1 MTSTIATLPRRR
13 LGTSNITVSVCGLG
27 GNVFGPPRLDA
38 AGTREVLAAALDL
51 GVDLVDT
58 ADVYGQGQSESLV
71 GQALGTRRDR
81 MVIATKFNLRQL
93 EGASVA
99 AHVRRSAE
107 ASLRRLGT
115 DRIDLYQLHAP
126 RDGVDTAELVD
137 VLDDL
142 VREGKVRALGIC
154 NASAWRLSDAAHLA
168 GARGRRTFATVQDY
182 YHLLARGLEAEVL
195 PYAQRTGVGVLPY
208 HPLAGGFLSG
218 KYRLGAPR
226 PAGTRGAAGS
236 GIVDTM
242 DTPANH
248 TALDRLRGVA
258 DRLGRPLSELA
269 LAWLAGRP
277 GVTSVIAG
285 VSSVEQL
292 RSNVAGCSWQLD
304 PAVVAE
310 LDEVTAP
317 GGVWSPERLPY
328 AAARPA
334 AS

>member
-1 MTSTIATLPRRR
+1 MTSTVDTLPRRR
-13 LGTSNITVSVCGLG
+13 LGTSDITVSACGLG

-58 ADVYGQGQSESLV
+58 ADGYGQGQSERLI
-71 GQALGTRRDR
+71 GRALGTRRDR

-93 EGASVA
+93 DGASVA
-99 AHVRRSAE
+99 ASVRRSAE
-107 ASLRRLGT
+107 GSLRRLGT
-115 DRIDLYQLHAP
+115 DRIDLYQLHFP
-126 RDGVDTAELVD
+126 HDGVDAAELVD

-154 NASAWRLSDAAHLA
+154 NAGAWRLSEAAHLA
-168 GARGRRTFATVQDY
+168 DARKRATFTTVQDY

-195 PYAQRTGVGVLPY
+195 PYAQRTGIGVLPY
-208 HPLAGGFLSG
+208 HPLAGGFLTG

-242 DTPANH
+242 DVPAH
-248 TALDRLRGVA
+248 HAVLDRLRGVA

-277 GVTSVIAG
+277 AVTSVIAG
-285 VSSVEQL
+285 VSSVQQL

-310 LDEVTAP
+310 LDAITAP
-317 GGVWSPERLPY
+317 DGVWSPERLPY
-328 AAARPA
+328 AMRRPA
-334 AS
+334 GS

>member
-1 MTSTIATLPRRR
+1 MTSTVATLPRRR
-13 LGTSNITVSVCGLG
+13 LGTSDLTVSVCGLG

-38 AGTREVLAAALDL
+38 AATREVIAAALDL

-58 ADVYGQGQSESLV
+58 ADVYGQGRSEALV
-71 GQALGTRRDR
+71 GAALGARRDR
-81 MVIATKFNLRQL
+81 MVIATKFNLRRL
-93 EGASVA
+93 DDAPVA
-99 AHVRRSAE
+99 AHVRRAAE

-115 DRIDLYQLHAP
+115 DRIDLYQLHFP
-126 RDGVDTAELVD
+126 PDGVDPAELLD

-154 NASAWRLSDAAHLA
+154 NAGAWRVSEANHLA
-168 GARGRRTFATVQDY
+168 NARGRQAFATVQDY

-195 PYAQRTGVGVLPY
+195 PYARRTGVGVLPY
-208 HPLAGGFLSG
+208 HPLAGGFLTG
-218 KYRLGAPR
+218 KYRQGAPR

-242 DTPANH
+242 DVPAH
-248 TALDRLRGVA
+248 HATLDRLRALAG
-258 DRLGRPLSELA
+258 RLGRPLSELA

-277 GVTSVIAG
+277 GVASVIAG
-285 VSSVEQL
+285 VSSVAQL

-310 LDEVTAP
+310 LDAITAP
-317 GGVWSPERLPY
+317 AGVWSPERLPY
-328 AAARPA
+328 EVRRPT

>member
-1 MTSTIATLPRRR
+1 MTSTVGTLRRRR
-13 LGTSNITVSVCGLG
+13 LGTSDITVSVCGLG

-38 AGTREVLAAALDL
+38 SGTREVLAAALDL
-51 GVDLVDT
+51 GVDFVDT
-58 ADVYGQGQSESLV
+58 ADVYGRGQSETLL
-71 GQALGTRRDR
+71 GQALGPRRDS

-93 EGASVA
+93 DGASVA

-115 DRIDLYQLHAP
+115 DRIDLYQLHFP
-126 RDGVDTAELVD
+126 RDGVNTAELVD

-142 VREGKVRALGIC
+142 VSEGKVRALGIC
-154 NASAWRLSDAAHLA
+154 NASAWRLSEAAHLA
-168 GARGRRTFATVQDY
+168 DARHRQTFATVQDY

-195 PYAQRTGVGVLPY
+195 PYAQRTGLGVLPY

-218 KYRLGAPR
+218 KYREGAPR

-242 DTPANH
+242 DVAANH
-248 TALDRLRGVA
+248 AVLDRLRGVA
-258 DRLGRPLSELA
+258 HRLGRPLSELA

-285 VSSVEQL
+285 VSSVAQL

-304 PAVVAE
+304 PGVVAE
-310 LDEVTAP
+310 LDEITAP
-317 GGVWSPERLPY
+317 GGAWSPERLPY
-328 AAARPA
+328 ANRPPA
-334 AS
+334 GS